1 MNTAMMAFSLGPAEI
16 GLLLIIMIFVFGP
29 RRIPE
34 IGKSVGEALTS
45 FKKATREV
53 EAETTEALKSE
64 EKPKELEAANPSE

>member
-1 MNTAMMAFSLGPAEI
+1 MSSTVLAFSLGPWEI
-16 GLLLIIMIFVFGP
+16 GLLLIIMVFAFGP

-53 EAETTEALKSE
+53 EEETKKPLPPADAE
-64 EKPKELEAANPSE
+64 